1 MNKKLPPT
9 QDYVTTFTLKSVSK
23 IAGVMS
29 SLMRAGFKPSRSTVR
44 RWLAPVR
51 KFRRV

>member
-1 MNKKLPPT
+1 MNQKLPT
-9 QDYVTTFTLKSVSK
+9 QVYVTTFTLKSVSK
-23 IAGVMS
+23 VAVVMS
-29 SLMRAGFKPSRSTVR
+29 SLMRAGFKPSKRTVR